1 MIIYLCI
8 GKITKIFFIY
18 DRISILLDDGNI
30 NIRVN
35 VRDFYRDAK
44 KFYKPINL
52 NLNFDL
58 EYNFTRNVA
67 VNFKYIL

>member
-1 MIIYLCI
+1 M
-8 GKITKIFFIY
+8 
-18 DRISILLDDGNI
+18 
-30 NIRVN
+30 N

-67 VNFKYIL
+67 VNFKYILWLSNIVNNTADDINFESKNLKPKIMYFLYCWY